1 MPICSLSAPIKRTLL
16 WGAIPPI
23 FEISSLMHISLED
36 LGFIGT
42 HLVSKNKK
50 CADRFSPYAT
60 KGPQSPWFIEPV
72 AQRWTGESGDSASF
86 SLAFYHRFP
95 HLSRAFL
102 KKQNLDFCVVKRY
115 DPKSL
120 KIIKIWLY
128 MRLEALERS
137 RRRSEKASKRGA
149 ALKPPAS
156 P

>member
-1 MPICSLSAPIKRTLL
+1 MSIEAGVQFLYAKVPIYK
-16 WGAIPPI
+16 
-23 FEISSLMHISLED
+23 
-36 LGFIGT
+36 GFHVPFNDNRLYGD
-42 HLVSKNKK
+42 SEW
-50 CADRFSPYAT
+50 
-60 KGPQSPWFIEPV
+60 SPWSFAYEFFNE
-72 AQRWTGESGDSASF
+72 RSGGCTFSF
-86 SLAFYHRFP
+86 KGCAHF
-95 HLSRAFL
+95 
-102 KKQNLDFCVVKRY
+102 NDFSSDPCVVKRY

>member
-1 MPICSLSAPIKRTLL
+1 MYKN
-16 WGAIPPI
+16 I
-23 FEISSLMHISLED
+23 FVKY
-36 LGFIGT
+36 F
-42 HLVSKNKK
+42 SKV
-50 CADRFSPYAT
+50 FL
-60 KGPQSPWFIEPV
+60 PV
-72 AQRWTGESGDSASF
+72 I
-86 SLAFYHRFP
+86 
-95 HLSRAFL
+95 
-102 KKQNLDFCVVKRY
+102 CVVKRY